1 MLHQVLNYCYL
12 IINTSCKDMGEH
24 MEKLLREIAIKGS
37 FYLVYAILIALLIIK
52 FISYVYG

>member
-1 MLHQVLNYCYL
+1 
-12 IINTSCKDMGEH
+12 